1 MTIASRT
8 AHTIS
13 ALALLVTAALSA
25 ASIAAAEPTDPGTW
39 PVAQGNFTTPGEPGW
54 VFFKPQGFGGSGC
67 GIGPDGTVGCDIVPA
82 RWPDGSPVQEG
93 QPGPSGFYSCEG
105 RRCPLPP
112 PATNQTVA
120 GPEQP
125 AQYVQSGTLTF
136 TRDVDVLPTGF
147 RLVNGNASCRLS
159 EQATLS
165 CATGENGFIL
175 NATYGILESPAQR

>member
-1 MTIASRT
+1 MNGRLRHRS
-8 AHTIS
+8 
-13 ALALLVTAALSA
+13 
-25 ASIAAAEPTDPGTW
+25 
-39 PVAQGNFTTPGEPGW
+39 
-54 VFFKPQGFGGSGC
+54 
-67 GIGPDGTVGCDIVPA
+67 GTVAGRI
-82 RWPDGSPVQEG
+82 
-93 QPGPSGFYSCEG
+93 PGPGGPAGTVRLYSCDG

-112 PATNQTVA
+112 PATNQTAV

-125 AQYVQSGTLTF
+125 AQYVQSGTLIA